1 MTITNRTLTTTA
13 PDGTPLLSHIALPND
28 TTKTGKARA
37 ILVAPEWWGVADHPK
52 QSPNVWP
59 LRDLWQWQWMFMVRV
74 R

>member
-37 ILVAPEWWGVADHPK
+37 ILVAP
-52 QSPNVWP
+52 
-59 LRDLWQWQWMFMVRV
+59 
-74 R
+74 